1 MLEFSQNDHRSC
13 IHENH
18 MSYFC
23 LLSDPKKY
31 AAQDQNLVRD
41 KAGRKYW
48 LNLYVEHFEMT
59 LAHAR
64 EHYGPAADKR
74 IVAARREF
82 MATIDE
88 LRTKPKSLPT
98 KKLNGIE
105 LCRMR
110 GKCLRDHHLSSPFA
124 NVKERGNA
132 AAKALYGQVVRKLHA
147 MEGQD
152 TWLSLIRNVFAGNVF
167 DFGTPTI
174 SNAGAQPPDFH
185 DSVENTKPRPWLID
199 DFDPLLKDLLN
210 GPPMKW
216 AKAVIFLDNAGND
229 FILGIMP
236 LARELALEG
245 VGIVLAANELESLND
260 ITADE
265 AIAVVEAL
273 AAEDGDLAALIRA
286 NMLEVVSTGSDIP
299 LIDLSD
305 VSDELNEAAADAD
318 LVIIEGMGR
327 AVESN
332 LDAAFSV
339 DALRLAVLKDPHVAA
354 GVGGV
359 PMDPICKYTPA
370 EA

>member
-1 MLEFSQNDHRSC
+1 
-13 IHENH
+13 
-18 MSYFC
+18 MSHFC

-31 AAQDQNLVRD
+31 APQDQNLVRD

-48 LNLYVEHFEMT
+48 LDLYVEHFEMT

-64 EHYGPAADKR
+64 EHYGPASAKL

-82 MATIDE
+82 TATIDE
-88 LRTKPKSLPT
+88 LRTKPKSLPG
-98 KKLNGIE
+98 KKLNGME

-110 GKCLRDHHLSSPFA
+110 EKCLRDHHLSSPFA
-124 NVKERGNA
+124 HVKERANES
-132 AAKALYGQVVRKLHA
+132 AKALYGQVVRKLHA
-147 MEGQD
+147 MAGAD
-152 TWLSLIRNVFAGNVF
+152 TWLSLIKNVFAGNVF
-167 DFGTPTI
+167 DLGTPMI
-174 SNAGAQPPDFH
+174 VNAGAGPPDFG
-185 DSVENTKPRPWLID
+185 DSVEDIKPRPWLID
-199 DFDPLLKDLLN
+199 DFDLLLKDLLN

-216 AKAVIFLDNAGND
+216 AKAVIFLDNAGDD

-245 VGIVLAANELESLND
+245 VGIVLAANELASLND

-265 AIAVVEAL
+265 AIAIVEEL
-273 AAEDGDLAALIRA
+273 AAGDEDLAALIRA
-286 NMLEVVSTGSDIP
+286 NMLEVVSTGSGIP

-332 LDAAFSV
+332 FDAAFTV
-339 DALRLAVLKDPHVAA
+339 DALRLAVLKDSHVAA
-354 GVGGV
+354 GLGGE
-359 PMDPICKYTPA
+359 PMDPICKYTPVA
-370 EA
+370 R